1 MNSFK
6 DKLTGV
12 LIWLGILAGC
22 LIPASGSL
30 KAGYLGAQM
39 LFQGESA
46 TGVVETVQ
54 QQVDYSDTADS
65 NTPSYWAAHYT
76 FEVDGKGYEGG
87 AVVDP
92 GDYSPGK
99 TITVTYLPEDP
110 RTNMGGGTGGALVDL
125 IKSGF
130 VLALFSVAAAF
141 TGWLLLPLPAKKEAN
156 AG

>member
-1 MNSFK
+1 MNSLK

-12 LIWLGILAGC
+12 LIWLAILAGG
-22 LIPASGSL
+22 LMVASGSL
-30 KAGYLGAQM
+30 RTGYQSAQL

-54 QQVDYSDTADS
+54 QHVDYSDTADS
-65 NTPSYWAAHYT
+65 NTPSYWAAHYN
-76 FEVDGKGYEGG
+76 FEVNGKEYEGG

-110 RTNMGGGTGGALVDL
+110 RTNVGGGTGGALVDL

-130 VLALFSVAAAF
+130 VLALFLVAAAF
-141 TGWLLLPLPAKKEAN
+141 MGWLLLPFPARKKAK